1 MSGKIKSNFAVLN
14 SCDLTFGLWS
24 SFCCDNRGRCLLSE
38 REWSSSPSAA
48 VNSFDCL
55 SCCFAVSRLFVFLF
69 DSSAHV
75 VPATGRSR
83 LRDRVS
89 DRRWRIKH
97 APEDWHRGL
106 IGDDSD
112 VRANRAIEG
121 MFLFS
126 TSKHAAH
133 SCEVT
138 FGLSCLFCLF
148 CSMGIGSCGLQLC
161 QISLS

>member
-1 MSGKIKSNFAVLN
+1 MSGKISSSFAVLN
-14 SCDLTFGLWS
+14 SCDLDFGLWS
-24 SFCCDNRGRCLLSE
+24 SSCCDNRGRCLLSE
-38 REWSSSPSAA
+38 REWSSSRSAV
-48 VNSFDCL
+48 VNSFYCL

-97 APEDWHRGL
+97 APEDWHRGF
-106 IGDDSD
+106 IGGDSD
-112 VRANRAIEG
+112 VRADRAIEG
-121 MFLFS
+121 VFLCS

-133 SCEVT
+133 SWEVT
-138 FGLSCLFCLF
+138 FSLSCLFVSFSAAWKSGPLVYNCVRF
-148 CSMGIGSCGLQLC
+148 H
-161 QISLS
+161 